1 MKKRNLMVALLCS
14 MCLAVSFPVPAMA
27 DGTKVVTLGA
37 DLTQDQKNTMM
48 NYFKA
53 DSSQVQVITVTNQDE
68 RDLLGNYVPSEQIGT
83 RTLSCAYVKPTQ
95 SGGIKVRTANLNY
108 VTCNMIAT
116 ALSTAG
122 VNNCEVVAACPY
134 EVSGTGALT
143 GVMKAYES
151 ASGQALDSTKKDLA
165 AKEVVVTGNVGQQV
179 GQDNATNIIN
189 QAKMQI
195 IGDNIQNA
203 DEIYNIVNN
212 IAVQNGITLSQD
224 ELDTIVSLLQQIA
237 QQNYDIQEMKKTLE
251 DIQQNLEDSKNG
263 TSSDDSSD
271 DDAVDEGEDITQ
283 DVDSGALGDDV
294 KQTSTEDANLA
305 KDTGADTNQ
314 TENTDSSDDSGDYN
328 IPEATGDG
336 TDAGTDE
343 SGEGTDETADNT
355 EDTLNTDDLSEE
367 SKAKFDQAKLFC
379 KGEYEGDLAVLQ
391 SVVENVTEP
400 PVTLDQDVAEKLSQK
415 VLETYLNILKDA
427 GATYVPDGTEVY
439 LSTELNMM
447 NKELKTIFSTETD
460 PAEDDILYNVDPE
473 VRQKMYDDTLNFF
486 VKLYGEDVQTDT
498 TEESTETQE
507 LKRLLEEAR
516 VNAENLRK
524 SLENIDTHMHGVSD
538 HAGEIGS
545 IMQEYGTSIS
555 QMNENISEI
564 ANVMEEME
572 NSFEGMNEEAKDGAR
587 YAQNSN
593 KAAYDIM
600 MESENERREVEERAN
615 AVEKALMDKIEQ
627 SKEAEKILDLT
638 VNILEIADQTNL
650 LALNASIEAA
660 HAGDA
665 GRGFAIVADEITKLA
680 ASSSETAEQIKEIS
694 ASVLNAVSGLA
705 SEAENVVTFMKD
717 KTMGS
722 YDKLVEVGRKYQ
734 GDSKIMFDKMQD
746 FSYVSQ
752 SLLEQVADSNKSVDA
767 IRTAAGET
775 EQSLNSIMDKMDEID
790 DSIKEIMHTS

>member
-14 MCLAVSFPVPAMA
+14 MCLAVSSPVPAMA

-122 VNNCEVVAACPY
+122 VTNCEVVAACPY

-151 ASGQALDSTKKDLA
+151 ASGQELDSTKKDLA
-165 AKEVVVTGNVGQQV
+165 AKEVVVTGDVAQQV

-189 QAKMQI
+189 QAKLQI

-212 IAVQNGITLSQD
+212 IAVQNGVTLTQD

-314 TENTDSSDDSGDYN
+314 TENTDSYDNSGTDNIPDASGDGTTEETPN
-328 IPEATGDG
+328 ESTDGTTDGTTDGSTEEIPPATGDG

-343 SGEGTDETADNT
+343 SADNT
-355 EDTLNTDDLSEE
+355 EDALNTDDLSEE
-367 SKAKFDQAKLFC
+367 AKIKFDQAKQFC
-379 KGEYEGDLAVLQ
+379 KGEYEGDLGALQ
-391 SVVENVTEP
+391 SVVEGVTEP
-400 PVTLDQDVAEKLSQK
+400 PVTLDQDVAQKLSRK
-415 VLETYLNILKDA
+415 VLETYLKVLKDG
-427 GATYVPDGTEVY
+427 GASYVPDGTEAY
-439 LSTELNMM
+439 LSQELNML

-460 PAEDDILYNVDPE
+460 PAEDDILYSTDKE
-473 VRQKMYDDTLNFF
+473 VRQKMYDDTLSFF
-486 VKLYGEDVQTDT
+486 VKLYGEDTQETQPAEAAEDT
-498 TEESTETQE
+498 AEAQAASEDTSYDATAEDGSYTEEY
-507 LKRLLEEAR
+507 
-516 VNAENLRK
+516 AE
-524 SLENIDTHMHGVSD
+524 
-538 HAGEIGS
+538 
-545 IMQEYGTSIS
+545 
-555 QMNENISEI
+555 
-564 ANVMEEME
+564 
-572 NSFEGMNEEAKDGAR
+572 
-587 YAQNSN
+587 
-593 KAAYDIM
+593 
-600 MESENERREVEERAN
+600 
-615 AVEKALMDKIEQ
+615 
-627 SKEAEKILDLT
+627 
-638 VNILEIADQTNL
+638 
-650 LALNASIEAA
+650 
-660 HAGDA
+660 
-665 GRGFAIVADEITKLA
+665 
-680 ASSSETAEQIKEIS
+680 
-694 ASVLNAVSGLA
+694 
-705 SEAENVVTFMKD
+705 
-717 KTMGS
+717 
-722 YDKLVEVGRKYQ
+722 
-734 GDSKIMFDKMQD
+734 
-746 FSYVSQ
+746 
-752 SLLEQVADSNKSVDA
+752 
-767 IRTAAGET
+767 
-775 EQSLNSIMDKMDEID
+775 
-790 DSIKEIMHTS
+790 

>member
-14 MCLAVSFPVPAMA
+14 MCLAVSSPVPAMA

-328 IPEATGDG
+328 IPEATGDETTEDGTTEETPQETPDGSDENTDSSTDSIPEATGDG
-336 TDAGTDE
+336 TDAGTNE

-460 PAEDDILYNVDPE
+460 PAEDDILYSVDPE

-486 VKLYGEDVQTDT
+486 VKLYGEDVQTET
-498 TEESTETQE
+498 TEESTDTQ
-507 LKRLLEEAR
+507 
-516 VNAENLRK
+516 
-524 SLENIDTHMHGVSD
+524 
-538 HAGEIGS
+538 
-545 IMQEYGTSIS
+545 
-555 QMNENISEI
+555 
-564 ANVMEEME
+564 
-572 NSFEGMNEEAKDGAR
+572 
-587 YAQNSN
+587 
-593 KAAYDIM
+593 
-600 MESENERREVEERAN
+600 
-615 AVEKALMDKIEQ
+615 
-627 SKEAEKILDLT
+627 
-638 VNILEIADQTNL
+638 
-650 LALNASIEAA
+650 NASE
-660 HAGDA
+660 D
-665 GRGFAIVADEITKLA
+665 T
-680 ASSSETAEQIKEIS
+680 
-694 ASVLNAVSGLA
+694 A
-705 SEAENVVTFMKD
+705 SEEN
-717 KTMGS
+717 
-722 YDKLVEVGRKYQ
+722 
-734 GDSKIMFDKMQD
+734 
-746 FSYVSQ
+746 
-752 SLLEQVADSNKSVDA
+752 
-767 IRTAAGET
+767 T
-775 EQSLNSIMDKMDEID
+775 EEYTEDYTE
-790 DSIKEIMHTS
+790 

>member
-14 MCLAVSFPVPAMA
+14 MCLAVSSPVTAMA

-460 PAEDDILYNVDPE
+460 PAEDDILYSVDPE

-498 TEESTETQE
+498 TEESTDTQNVSE
-507 LKRLLEEAR
+507 DTASGENTEE
-516 VNAENLRK
+516 
-524 SLENIDTHMHGVSD
+524 
-538 HAGEIGS
+538 
-545 IMQEYGTSIS
+545 Y
-555 QMNENISEI
+555 
-564 ANVMEEME
+564 
-572 NSFEGMNEEAKDGAR
+572 
-587 YAQNSN
+587 
-593 KAAYDIM
+593 
-600 MESENERREVEERAN
+600 
-615 AVEKALMDKIEQ
+615 
-627 SKEAEKILDLT
+627 
-638 VNILEIADQTNL
+638 
-650 LALNASIEAA
+650 
-660 HAGDA
+660 
-665 GRGFAIVADEITKLA
+665 
-680 ASSSETAEQIKEIS
+680 
-694 ASVLNAVSGLA
+694 
-705 SEAENVVTFMKD
+705 
-717 KTMGS
+717 
-722 YDKLVEVGRKYQ
+722 
-734 GDSKIMFDKMQD
+734 
-746 FSYVSQ
+746 
-752 SLLEQVADSNKSVDA
+752 
-767 IRTAAGET
+767 T
-775 EQSLNSIMDKMDEID
+775 EDYTE
-790 DSIKEIMHTS
+790 

>member
-14 MCLAVSFPVPAMA
+14 MCLAVSSPVPAMA

-53 DSSQVQVITVTNQDE
+53 DSSQIQVITVTNQDE

-328 IPEATGDG
+328 IPEATGDETTEDGTTEETPQETPDGSDENTDSSTDSIPEATGDG
-336 TDAGTDE
+336 TDAGTNE

-460 PAEDDILYNVDPE
+460 PAEDDILYSVDPE

-486 VKLYGEDVQTDT
+486 VKLYGEDVQTET
-498 TEESTETQE
+498 TEESTDTQ
-507 LKRLLEEAR
+507 
-516 VNAENLRK
+516 
-524 SLENIDTHMHGVSD
+524 
-538 HAGEIGS
+538 
-545 IMQEYGTSIS
+545 
-555 QMNENISEI
+555 
-564 ANVMEEME
+564 
-572 NSFEGMNEEAKDGAR
+572 
-587 YAQNSN
+587 
-593 KAAYDIM
+593 
-600 MESENERREVEERAN
+600 
-615 AVEKALMDKIEQ
+615 
-627 SKEAEKILDLT
+627 
-638 VNILEIADQTNL
+638 
-650 LALNASIEAA
+650 NASE
-660 HAGDA
+660 D
-665 GRGFAIVADEITKLA
+665 T
-680 ASSSETAEQIKEIS
+680 AS
-694 ASVLNAVSGLA
+694 G
-705 SEAENVVTFMKD
+705 EN
-717 KTMGS
+717 
-722 YDKLVEVGRKYQ
+722 
-734 GDSKIMFDKMQD
+734 
-746 FSYVSQ
+746 
-752 SLLEQVADSNKSVDA
+752 
-767 IRTAAGET
+767 T
-775 EQSLNSIMDKMDEID
+775 EEYTEDYTE
-790 DSIKEIMHTS
+790 

>member
-1 MKKRNLMVALLCS
+1 MKKRNIMVALLCS
-14 MCLAVSFPVPAMA
+14 MCLAVSSPIPAMA

-68 RDLLGNYVPSEQIGT
+68 RALLGNYVPSEQIGT

-122 VNNCEVVAACPY
+122 VTNCEVVAACPY

-151 ASGQALDSTKKDLA
+151 ASGQELDSTKKDLA
-165 AKEVVVTGNVGQQV
+165 AKEVVVTGDVAQQV

-189 QAKMQI
+189 QAKLQI

-212 IAVQNGITLSQD
+212 IAVQNGVTLTQD

-314 TENTDSSDDSGDYN
+314 TENTDSYDNSGTDNIPDASGDGTTEN
-328 IPEATGDG
+328 GTTEETPNESTDGTTEEIPPATGDG

-343 SGEGTDETADNT
+343 SADNT

-367 SKAKFDQAKLFC
+367 AKIKFDQAKQFC
-379 KGEYEGDLAVLQ
+379 KGEYEGDLGALQ
-391 SVVENVTEP
+391 SVVEGVTEP
-400 PVTLDQDVAEKLSQK
+400 PVTLDQDVAQKLSRK
-415 VLETYLNILKDA
+415 VLETYLKVLKDG
-427 GATYVPDGTEVY
+427 GASYVPDGTEAY
-439 LSTELNMM
+439 LSQELNML

-460 PAEDDILYNVDPE
+460 PAEDDILYSTDKE
-473 VRQKMYDDTLNFF
+473 VRQKMYDDTLSFF
-486 VKLYGEDVQTDT
+486 VKLYGEDTQETQPAEAAEDT
-498 TEESTETQE
+498 AEAQAASEDTSYDATAEDGSYTEEY
-507 LKRLLEEAR
+507 
-516 VNAENLRK
+516 AE
-524 SLENIDTHMHGVSD
+524 
-538 HAGEIGS
+538 
-545 IMQEYGTSIS
+545 
-555 QMNENISEI
+555 
-564 ANVMEEME
+564 
-572 NSFEGMNEEAKDGAR
+572 
-587 YAQNSN
+587 
-593 KAAYDIM
+593 
-600 MESENERREVEERAN
+600 
-615 AVEKALMDKIEQ
+615 
-627 SKEAEKILDLT
+627 
-638 VNILEIADQTNL
+638 
-650 LALNASIEAA
+650 
-660 HAGDA
+660 
-665 GRGFAIVADEITKLA
+665 
-680 ASSSETAEQIKEIS
+680 
-694 ASVLNAVSGLA
+694 
-705 SEAENVVTFMKD
+705 
-717 KTMGS
+717 
-722 YDKLVEVGRKYQ
+722 
-734 GDSKIMFDKMQD
+734 
-746 FSYVSQ
+746 
-752 SLLEQVADSNKSVDA
+752 
-767 IRTAAGET
+767 
-775 EQSLNSIMDKMDEID
+775 
-790 DSIKEIMHTS
+790 

>member
-1 MKKRNLMVALLCS
+1 MKKRNIMVALLCS
-14 MCLAVSFPVPAMA
+14 MCLAVSSPIPAMA

-68 RDLLGNYVPSEQIGT
+68 RALLGNYVPSEQIGT

-122 VNNCEVVAACPY
+122 VTNCEVVAACPY

-151 ASGQALDSTKKDLA
+151 ASGQELDSTKKDLA
-165 AKEVVVTGNVGQQV
+165 AKEVVVTGDVAQQV

-189 QAKMQI
+189 QAKLQI

-212 IAVQNGITLSQD
+212 IAVQNGVTLTQD

-314 TENTDSSDDSGDYN
+314 TENTDSYDNSGTDNIPDASGDGTTEETPN
-328 IPEATGDG
+328 ESTDGTTDGTTDGSTEEIPPATGDG

-343 SGEGTDETADNT
+343 SADNT
-355 EDTLNTDDLSEE
+355 EDALNTDDLSEE
-367 SKAKFDQAKLFC
+367 AKIKFDQAKQFC
-379 KGEYEGDLAVLQ
+379 KGEYEGDLGALQ
-391 SVVENVTEP
+391 SVVEGVTEP
-400 PVTLDQDVAEKLSQK
+400 PVTLDQDVAQKLSRK
-415 VLETYLNILKDA
+415 VLETYLKVLKDG
-427 GATYVPDGTEVY
+427 GASYVPDGTEAY
-439 LSTELNMM
+439 LSQELNML

-460 PAEDDILYNVDPE
+460 PAEDDILYSTDKE
-473 VRQKMYDDTLNFF
+473 VRQKMYDDTLSFF
-486 VKLYGEDVQTDT
+486 VKLYGEDTQETQPAEAAEDT
-498 TEESTETQE
+498 AEAQAASEDTSYDATAEDGSYTEEY
-507 LKRLLEEAR
+507 
-516 VNAENLRK
+516 AE
-524 SLENIDTHMHGVSD
+524 
-538 HAGEIGS
+538 
-545 IMQEYGTSIS
+545 
-555 QMNENISEI
+555 
-564 ANVMEEME
+564 
-572 NSFEGMNEEAKDGAR
+572 
-587 YAQNSN
+587 
-593 KAAYDIM
+593 
-600 MESENERREVEERAN
+600 
-615 AVEKALMDKIEQ
+615 
-627 SKEAEKILDLT
+627 
-638 VNILEIADQTNL
+638 
-650 LALNASIEAA
+650 
-660 HAGDA
+660 
-665 GRGFAIVADEITKLA
+665 
-680 ASSSETAEQIKEIS
+680 
-694 ASVLNAVSGLA
+694 
-705 SEAENVVTFMKD
+705 
-717 KTMGS
+717 
-722 YDKLVEVGRKYQ
+722 
-734 GDSKIMFDKMQD
+734 
-746 FSYVSQ
+746 
-752 SLLEQVADSNKSVDA
+752 
-767 IRTAAGET
+767 
-775 EQSLNSIMDKMDEID
+775 
-790 DSIKEIMHTS
+790 